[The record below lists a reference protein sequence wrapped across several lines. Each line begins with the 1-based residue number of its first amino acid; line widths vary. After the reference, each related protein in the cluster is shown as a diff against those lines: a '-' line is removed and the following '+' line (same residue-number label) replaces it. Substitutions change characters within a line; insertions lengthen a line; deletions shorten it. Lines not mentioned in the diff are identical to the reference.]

1 MYILYVEFSKTKA
14 TSNHTR
20 VLLVYQSKR
29 NYFGKYY
36 FYGWL
41 NLASPTKHNEAFES
55 CISVTTWTGSEGSP
69 GQSWLMTVL

>member
-1 MYILYVEFSKTKA
+1 MWNFQKQRPLLTTPEY
-14 TSNHTR
+14 
-20 VLLVYQSKR
+20 LLVYQSKR

-69 GQSWLMTVL
+69 GQSWLMTTL